1 MNAFL
6 PAFRIFEFPAEM
18 KKYGLSNA
26 ILQAQPES
34 RETISSAGWSSNMR
48 LPGRLSARGPQF
60 NPAGSSLILRR
71 KWQCH
76 YI

>member
-26 ILQAQPES
+26 ILQAQRASEQGNNFVCS
-34 RETISSAGWSSNMR
+34 LAVQHVSA
-48 LPGRLSARGPQF
+48 
-60 NPAGSSLILRR
+60 
-71 KWQCH
+71 
-76 YI
+76 